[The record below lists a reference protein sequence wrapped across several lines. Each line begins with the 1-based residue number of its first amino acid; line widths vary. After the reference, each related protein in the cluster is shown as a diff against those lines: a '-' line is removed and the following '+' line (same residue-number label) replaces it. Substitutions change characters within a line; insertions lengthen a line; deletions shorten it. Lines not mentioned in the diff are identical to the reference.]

1 MSSFSAM
8 QLDYPFRLP
17 VTWRTMGTTIWIFF
31 VNDDDSIQRFPLA
44 RFGQLIERDPK
55 ERLPQY
61 AGKRVRYVE
70 VALELEQRKPVG
82 ILRIL
87 YLILPF
93 DSEGRVDA
101 AEQEKER
108 RLGVEMM
115 SPILMGRDSKQVVEA
130 RHRFAKRRFDNEY
143 RWKPTQKMESAIIK
157 AIFGS

>member
-1 MSSFSAM
+1 
-8 QLDYPFRLP
+8 
-17 VTWRTMGTTIWIFF
+17 MGIAIWIFF

-44 RFGQLIERDPK
+44 RFERLIERNPK

-61 AGKRVRYVE
+61 AGKRVRHVE

-115 SPILMGRDSKQVVEA
+115 SPILMDPDSKQVVEA

-143 RWKPTQKMESAIIK
+143 RWEPTQEIEFAIME
-157 AIFGS
+157 AIFGPY

>member
-1 MSSFSAM
+1 
-8 QLDYPFRLP
+8 
-17 VTWRTMGTTIWIFF
+17 MGTTIWIFL

-44 RFGQLIERDPK
+44 RFGQLIERNPK
-55 ERLPQY
+55 ECLPRY

-108 RLGVEMM
+108 RLGLEMM
-115 SPILMGRDSKQVVEA
+115 SPTLMDRDSKQVVEA

-143 RWKPTQKMESAIIK
+143 RWKPTQEMESAIME

>member
-1 MSSFSAM
+1 
-8 QLDYPFRLP
+8 
-17 VTWRTMGTTIWIFF
+17 MGITVWIFL
-31 VNDDDSIQRFPLA
+31 VNDDGSIQRFPLA
-44 RFGQLIERDPK
+44 RFERLIERDPK
-55 ERLPQY
+55 ERLPKY

-70 VALELEQRKPVG
+70 VALELEQRKPVS

-115 SPILMGRDSKQVVEA
+115 PPILTDRGSKQVVEA
-130 RHRFAKRRFDNEY
+130 GHLFAKKRFDNEY
-143 RWKPTQKMESAIIK
+143 RWKPTQEMKFAIME

>member
-1 MSSFSAM
+1 
-8 QLDYPFRLP
+8 
-17 VTWRTMGTTIWIFF
+17 MGIAIWIFF

-44 RFGQLIERDPK
+44 RFERLIDRNPN
-55 ERLPQY
+55 ERLPEY
-61 AGKRVRYVE
+61 ANKRIRYVE

-115 SPILMGRDSKQVVEA
+115 SPILMDRDSKQVVEA

-143 RWKPTQKMESAIIK
+143 RWKPTQEMEADIMA
-157 AIFGS
+157 AIFGPY

>member
-1 MSSFSAM
+1 
-8 QLDYPFRLP
+8 
-17 VTWRTMGTTIWIFF
+17 MGIAIWIFF

-44 RFGQLIERDPK
+44 RFERLIDRNPN
-55 ERLPQY
+55 ERLPEY
-61 AGKRVRYVE
+61 ANKRIRYVE

-115 SPILMGRDSKQVVEA
+115 SPILMDRNSKQVVEA

-143 RWKPTQKMESAIIK
+143 RWKPTQKMEADIMA
-157 AIFGS
+157 AIFGPY

>member
-1 MSSFSAM
+1 
-8 QLDYPFRLP
+8 
-17 VTWRTMGTTIWIFF
+17 MGIAIWIFF

-44 RFGQLIERDPK
+44 GFERLIDRNPN
-55 ERLPQY
+55 ERLPEY
-61 AGKRVRYVE
+61 ANKRVRYVE

-115 SPILMGRDSKQVVEA
+115 SPVLTDRDSKQVVEA

-143 RWKPTQKMESAIIK
+143 RWKPTQEMEAAIMA
-157 AIFGS
+157 AIFGPY

>member
-1 MSSFSAM
+1 
-8 QLDYPFRLP
+8 
-17 VTWRTMGTTIWIFF
+17 MGIAIWIFF

-44 RFGQLIERDPK
+44 GFERLIDRNPN
-55 ERLPQY
+55 ERLPEY
-61 AGKRVRYVE
+61 ANKRVRYVE

-115 SPILMGRDSKQVVEA
+115 SPVLTDRDSKQVVEA

-143 RWKPTQKMESAIIK
+143 RWKPTQEMEADIMA
-157 AIFGS
+157 AIFGPY

>member
-1 MSSFSAM
+1 
-8 QLDYPFRLP
+8 
-17 VTWRTMGTTIWIFF
+17 MGTTIWIFF
-31 VNDDDSIQRFPLA
+31 VNDDDSIHRFPLA
-44 RFGQLIERDPK
+44 RFGQLIERNPK
-55 ERLPQY
+55 EHLPHY

-70 VALELEQRKPVG
+70 VALELEHRKPVG

-115 SPILMGRDSKQVVEA
+115 SPILMDRDSKQVVEA

-143 RWKPTQKMESAIIK
+143 RWKPTQEMESAVME
-157 AIFGS
+157 AIFRS

>member
-1 MSSFSAM
+1 
-8 QLDYPFRLP
+8 
-17 VTWRTMGTTIWIFF
+17 MGIAIWIFF

-44 RFGQLIERDPK
+44 RFERLIDRNPN
-55 ERLPQY
+55 ERLPKY
-61 AGKRVRYVE
+61 ANKRVRYVE

-108 RLGVEMM
+108 RLGVEMVP
-115 SPILMGRDSKQVVEA
+115 PIFMDRDSKQVVEA

-143 RWKPTQKMESAIIK
+143 RWKPTQEMEADIMA
-157 AIFGS
+157 AIFGSY

>member
-1 MSSFSAM
+1 
-8 QLDYPFRLP
+8 
-17 VTWRTMGTTIWIFF
+17 MGIAIWIFF

-44 RFGQLIERDPK
+44 GFERLIDRNPN
-55 ERLPQY
+55 ERLPEY
-61 AGKRVRYVE
+61 ANKRVRYVE

-115 SPILMGRDSKQVVEA
+115 SPVLTDRDSKQVVEA

-143 RWKPTQKMESAIIK
+143 RWKPTQEMEADIMA
-157 AIFGS
+157 AIFGLY

>member
-1 MSSFSAM
+1 
-8 QLDYPFRLP
+8 
-17 VTWRTMGTTIWIFF
+17 MGTTIRIFF
-31 VNDDDSIQRFPLA
+31 VNDDDSLQRFPLTRYA
-44 RFGQLIERDPK
+44 RLIERDPN
-55 ERLPQY
+55 ERLPQH
-61 AGKRVRYVE
+61 ANKRVRYVE
-70 VALELEQRKPVG
+70 AALELEQRKPIG
-82 ILRIL
+82 IMRVL

-108 RLGVEMM
+108 RLGVEML

-143 RWKPTQKMESAIIK
+143 RWKPTKEMESAIMR

>member
-1 MSSFSAM
+1 
-8 QLDYPFRLP
+8 
-17 VTWRTMGTTIWIFF
+17 MGTTIWIFF

-44 RFGQLIERDPK
+44 RFGQLVERNPK
-55 ERLPQY
+55 ECLLKY
-61 AGKRVRYVE
+61 AEKRVRYVE

-108 RLGVEMM
+108 RLGIEMM
-115 SPILMGRDSKQVVEA
+115 SPILMDRDSKQVVEA

-143 RWKPTQKMESAIIK
+143 RWKPIQKMEAAIIK

>member
-1 MSSFSAM
+1 
-8 QLDYPFRLP
+8 
-17 VTWRTMGTTIWIFF
+17 MGTTIWIFF
-31 VNDDDSIQRFPLA
+31 VNDDNSIQRFPLA
-44 RFGQLIERDPK
+44 RFERLIDRDPK

-87 YLILPF
+87 YLVLPF
-93 DSEGRVDA
+93 DSEGRVDV

-108 RLGVEMM
+108 RLGIEMM
-115 SPILMGRDSKQVVEA
+115 PPILDRGSKQVVEA
-130 RHRFAKRRFDNEY
+130 QHLFAKKRFDYEY
-143 RWKPTQKMESAIIK
+143 RWEPTQEIEFTIME